1 MSKRKVCIERMLLR
15 AAEIS
20 DRINEIRT
28 SKALTEMINSGKVK
42 SKQRDQVEGRKQEG
56 EMSRLE
62 ELTFLARLLT
72 VVLQYLVHTGCCC

>member
-1 MSKRKVCIERMLLR
+1 MLPK

-28 SKALTEMINSGKVK
+28 SEALTEMINSGNVK
-42 SKQRDQVEGRKQEG
+42 LKQRNQIEGRKQEG
-56 EMSRLE
+56 EMSRFE

-72 VVLQYLVHTGCCC
+72 VALQYSVDTGCCC